1 MTEEQRSKA
10 EARSGSAE
18 GGRPG
23 GGHVHDFDRIIERRG
38 TSSLKWDQLGALF
51 GGEDVLPL
59 FVADMD
65 FEAPPEVVEAIVE
78 RAKRGV
84 YGYTIRT
91 EGYYEAVT
99 GWLERRHG
107 WKIEREWLVSSP
119 GVVPAL
125 AAAIHAFTEPGDG
138 VILQSPVYYPFYDV
152 IRANGRVIVDN
163 PLRIEDGV
171 YRMDFE
177 LLEEQAKSAKLMLLC
192 SPHNPGGRVWT
203 ADELR
208 RLGDICLR
216 HGVIVV
222 SDEIHHDLV
231 FAPHKHVPFASLGPE
246 YAERSIT
253 CIAPSKT
260 FNLAGLQAAAAIVP
274 GAELRRAF
282 LRTARLG
289 LSIHMDSYFGVTG
302 METSY
307 RYGEP
312 WLEQLLVYL
321 RENRDALVAFFED
334 RLPELRVM
342 TPEATYLAW
351 VDCRAISDD
360 PAELKKLMYREARVA
375 FSEGSVFG
383 KQGAGWL
390 RINFGCPRAVLL
402 EALERFAA
410 AARRRLDAR

>member
-1 MTEEQRSKA
+1 MTDGNRY
-10 EARSGSAE
+10 
-18 GGRPG
+18 
-23 GGHVHDFDRIIERRG
+23 DFDKVVDRRG
-38 TSSLKWDQLGALF
+38 TSSLKWDQLGSLF
-51 GGEDVLPL
+51 GSEDVLPL

-65 FEAPPEVVEAIVE
+65 FEAPREVVGAIVE
-78 RAKRGV
+78 RAKHGV

-91 EGYYEAVT
+91 AGYYEAVA

-125 AAAIHAFTEPGDG
+125 AAAILTFTEPGDG

-152 IRANGRVIVDN
+152 IRANGRTVVDN

-171 YRMDFE
+171 YRVDFD
-177 LLEEQAKSAKLMLLC
+177 LLEEQARQAKLMLLC

-208 RLGDICLR
+208 RIGEICFR
-216 HGVIVV
+216 HGVVVV

-231 FAPHKHVPFASLGPE
+231 FAPHKHVPFAALGPE
-246 YAERSIT
+246 FAERSIT
-253 CIAPSKT
+253 CISPSKT

-274 GAELRRAF
+274 NAELRKPY

-302 METSY
+302 MEASY

-312 WLEQLLVYL
+312 WLEQLLAYL
-321 RENRDALVAFFED
+321 RDNRDAVVAFIRE

-342 TPEATYLAW
+342 VPEATYLAW
-351 VDCRAISDD
+351 VDCRAITED
-360 PAELKKLMYREARVA
+360 PAELKKLMYREAKVA

-402 EALERFAA
+402 EALERFAE
-410 AARRRLDAR
+410 AARRRLDARRG

>member
-1 MTEEQRSKA
+1 MA
-10 EARSGSAE
+10 H
-18 GGRPG
+18 
-23 GGHVHDFDRIIERRG
+23 GHRYDFDRIIDRRG

-65 FEAPPEVVEAIVE
+65 FEAPREVVDGIVE
-78 RAKRGV
+78 RAKRGI

-99 GWLERRHG
+99 GWLKRRHG
-107 WKIEREWLVSSP
+107 WAIERDWLVTSP

-125 AAAIHAFTEPGDG
+125 AAAILAFTEPGDG

-152 IRANGRVIVDN
+152 IRANGRTVVDN
-163 PLRIEDGV
+163 PLRTHDGI
-171 YRMDFE
+171 YRVDFD
-177 LLEEQAKSAKLMLLC
+177 LLEEQAKRAKLMLLC

-203 ADELR
+203 ADELKR
-208 RLGDICLR
+208 IGDICLR

-231 FAPHKHVPFASLGPE
+231 FAPHKHVPFAGLGPE
-246 YAERSIT
+246 YAERSVT

-274 GAELRRAF
+274 NGELRRRF
-282 LRTARLG
+282 VRTARFG

-307 RYGEP
+307 RHGEP

-321 RENRDALVAFFED
+321 RENRDALIAFMEE

-342 TPEATYLAW
+342 KPEATYLAW

-360 PAELKKLMYREARVA
+360 PAELKKLMYGEARVA

-383 KQGAGWL
+383 GQGAGWL

>member
-1 MTEEQRSKA
+1 MMGEQRY
-10 EARSGSAE
+10 
-18 GGRPG
+18 
-23 GGHVHDFDRIIERRG
+23 DFDRIIDRRG
-38 TSSLKWDQLGALF
+38 TSSLKWDQLETLF

-65 FEAPPEVVEAIVE
+65 FEAPKEVVDAIVE

-91 EGYYEAVT
+91 EGYYDAVT
-99 GWLERRHG
+99 GWLKRRHG
-107 WKIEREWLVSSP
+107 WTIEREWLVSSP

-125 AAAIHAFTEPGDG
+125 AAAILTFTEPGDG

-152 IRANGRVIVDN
+152 IRANGRTVVDN
-163 PLRIEDGV
+163 PLVIEDGV
-171 YRMDFE
+171 YRIDFD
-177 LLEEQAKSAKLMLLC
+177 LLERQAKEAKLMLLC

-208 RLGDICLR
+208 RIGDICLR

-231 FAPHKHVPFASLGPE
+231 YAPHKHVPFASLGPE
-246 YAERSIT
+246 YAARSVT

-274 GAELRRAF
+274 DAELRRQY
-282 LRTARLG
+282 LRTARFA
-289 LSIHMDSYFGVTG
+289 LSIHSDSYFGVTG
-302 METSY
+302 LETSY
-307 RYGEP
+307 RHGEP

-321 RENRDALVAFFED
+321 RENRDTLIAFMKE

-342 TPEATYLAW
+342 VPEATYLAW

-383 KQGAGWL
+383 RQGAGWV

>member
-1 MTEEQRSKA
+1 MSGMANGQRYDS
-10 EARSGSAE
+10 EYRY
-18 GGRPG
+18 
-23 GGHVHDFDRIIERRG
+23 DFDRIIDRRG
-38 TSSLKWDQLGALF
+38 TSSLKWDQLKALF

-65 FEAPPEVVEAIVE
+65 FEAPREVVEALVG

-91 EGYYEAVT
+91 DGYYEAVT

-107 WKIEREWLVSSP
+107 WKIERDWLVSSP

-152 IRANGRVIVDN
+152 IRANGRTVVDN

-171 YRMDFE
+171 YRIDFD
-177 LLEEQAKSAKLMLLC
+177 LLEEQAKDAKLMLLC

-203 ADELR
+203 ADELK
-208 RLGDICLR
+208 RLGDICLK

-231 FAPHKHVPFASLGPE
+231 FKPHRHVPFASLGPE

-253 CIAPSKT
+253 CFAPSKT
-260 FNLAGLQAAAAIVP
+260 FNLAGLQAAAAVVP
-274 GAELRRAF
+274 DAELRRRYV
-282 LRTARLG
+282 RTARFG

-321 RENRDALVAFFED
+321 RENRDALAAFVKE

-342 TPEATYLAW
+342 EPEATYLAW
-351 VDCRAISDD
+351 VDCRAISED
-360 PAELKKLMYREARVA
+360 PAELKKLMYEEARVA
-375 FSEGSVFG
+375 FSDGSVFG
-383 KQGAGWL
+383 RQGAGWL

>member
-1 MTEEQRSKA
+1 MTDEQRSKT
-10 EARSGSAE
+10 EERPD
-18 GGRPG
+18 GGMRY
-23 GGHVHDFDRIIERRG
+23 DFDRIVDRRG

-65 FEAPPEVVEAIVE
+65 FEAPREVVEAIVA
-78 RAKRGV
+78 RAKHGV

-91 EGYYEAVT
+91 DSYYEAVT

-107 WKIEREWLVSSP
+107 WRIERDWLISSP

-125 AAAIHAFTEPGDG
+125 AAAILTFTEPGDG

-152 IRANGRVIVDN
+152 IRANGRTVVDN

-171 YRMDFE
+171 YRIDFD
-177 LLEEQAKSAKLMLLC
+177 LLEEQAKDAKLMLLC

-203 ADELR
+203 AEELR
-208 RLGDICLR
+208 RIGDICLR

-246 YAERSIT
+246 YAERSVT

-260 FNLAGLQAAAAIVP
+260 FNLAGLHCAAAIVP
-274 GAELRRAF
+274 DDELRRRYM
-282 LRTARLG
+282 RTARFG
-289 LSIHMDSYFGVTG
+289 LSIHMDGYFGVTG
-302 METSY
+302 MEASY

-321 RENRDALVAFFED
+321 RGNRDALIAFLKE
-334 RLPELRVM
+334 RLPELKVM
-342 TPEATYLAW
+342 EPEGTYLAW
-351 VDCRAISDD
+351 VDCRAISED
-360 PAELKKLMYREARVA
+360 PAELKKLMYEEARVA

-383 KQGAGWL
+383 RQGAGWL
-390 RINFGCPRAVLL
+390 RINFGCPRAVLI

>member
-1 MTEEQRSKA
+1 MTN
-10 EARSGSAE
+10 
-18 GGRPG
+18 
-23 GGHVHDFDRIIERRG
+23 GHRYDFDRIIDRRG
-38 TSSLKWDQLGALF
+38 TSSLKWDQLETLF

-65 FEAPPEVVEAIVE
+65 FEAPREVVEAIVE
-78 RAKRGV
+78 AGEARRL
-84 YGYTIRT
+84 RLHDPNRR
-91 EGYYEAVT
+91 YYEAVT

-107 WKIEREWLVSSP
+107 WAIEREWLVSSP

-152 IRANGRVIVDN
+152 IRANGRTIVDN

-171 YRMDFE
+171 YRIDFD

-203 ADELR
+203 ADELKR
-208 RLGDICLR
+208 IGDICLR

-260 FNLAGLQAAAAIVP
+260 FNLAGAGGGGDCAGRRAATGVSADRPPRIVDSH
-274 GAELRRAF
+274 GQLLRR
-282 LRTARLG
+282 
-289 LSIHMDSYFGVTG
+289 
-302 METSY
+302 
-307 RYGEP
+307 
-312 WLEQLLVYL
+312 
-321 RENRDALVAFFED
+321 D
-334 RLPELRVM
+334 RHGDELPVR
-342 TPEATYLAW
+342 
-351 VDCRAISDD
+351 
-360 PAELKKLMYREARVA
+360 
-375 FSEGSVFG
+375 
-383 KQGAGWL
+383 
-390 RINFGCPRAVLL
+390 RAV
-402 EALERFAA
+402 AGA
-410 AARRRLDAR
+410 AARLSAGEPGCARRVL

>member
-1 MTEEQRSKA
+1 MTEDKRNQ
-10 EARSGSAE
+10 AE
-18 GGRPG
+18 GRRVDD
-23 GGHVHDFDRIIERRG
+23 GHVYDFDRIIDRRG

-65 FEAPPEVVEAIVE
+65 FEAPREVVEAIVE

-91 EGYYEAVT
+91 DGYYEAVT

-107 WKIEREWLVSSP
+107 WKIGRDWLVSSP

-152 IRANGRVIVDN
+152 IRANGRTVVDN
-163 PLRIEDGV
+163 PLRIENGV
-171 YRMDFE
+171 YRIDFD
-177 LLEEQAKSAKLMLLC
+177 LLEEQAKTAKLMLLC

-203 ADELR
+203 ADELKR
-208 RLGDICLR
+208 IGDICLR

-231 FAPHKHVPFASLGPE
+231 FKPNRHVPFASLGPE
-246 YAERSIT
+246 FAARSVT

-274 GAELRRAF
+274 DDELRRRYV
-282 LRTARLG
+282 RTGRFALA
-289 LSIHMDSYFGVTG
+289 IHMDSYFGVTG

-321 RENRDALVAFFED
+321 RENRDALTAFLKE
-334 RLPELRVM
+334 RLPEVRVM
-342 TPEATYLAW
+342 VPEATYLAW
-351 VDCRAISDD
+351 VDCRAISED
-360 PAELKKLMYREARVA
+360 PAELKKLMYAEARVA

-383 KQGAGWL
+383 RQGAGWL

-410 AARRRLDAR
+410 AARRRLAAR